1 MKKLFLFLLVLIA
14 QYSFADSFIIKNDG
28 SKAVIKSNSFRVDAN
43 EKKIYYKLMDNDS
56 EIKMSFKDFD
66 YVVFGVNKFK
76 TFKLQNSNEVRG
88 FFVLAETAERT
99 LVSISMP
106 DQDSEESTK
115 VFYLFYVLDKQN
127 TVIDS
132 HEFNN
137 VVNVKNANIRAE
149 IYAKIKLY
157 FVSCDLLLNRLNYF
171 DRNSQQINNTAI
183 LGFFDKPVYVSCLE

>member
-1 MKKLFLFLLVLIA
+1 MI
-14 QYSFADSFIIKNDG
+14 FAECFIVKNDG

-43 EKKIYYKLMDNDS
+43 EKRIYYKLMDNDS

-76 TFKLQNSNEVRG
+76 TFKLSNSNEVRG
-88 FFVLAETAERT
+88 FFVLAETSERT

-115 VFYLFYVLDKQN
+115 VSYLCYVLDKQN
-127 TVIDS
+127 MILDS
-132 HEFNN
+132 LEFNN
-137 VVNVKNANIRAE
+137 ILNVKNSNSRGE
-149 IYAKIKLY
+149 IYNKIKFY
-157 FVSCDLLLNRLNYF
+157 FLNCDLLLNRLNYF
-171 DRNSQQINNTAI
+171 DKNSQQINNTAI

>member
-1 MKKLFLFLLVLIA
+1 MKKLFLFLLILIT
-14 QYSFADSFIIKNDG
+14 QYTFADSFIIKNDG

-43 EKKIYYKLMDNDS
+43 EKRIYYKLVDNDS

-76 TFKLQNSNEVRG
+76 TFKLHNSNEVRG
-88 FFVLAETAERT
+88 FFVLAETAEKT
-99 LVSISMP
+99 LISISMP
-106 DQDSEESTK
+106 DQDSDESNK
-115 VFYLFYVLDKQN
+115 ISYVFYVLDKQN
-127 TVIDS
+127 AIIDS

-137 VVNVKNANIRAE
+137 VQNVKNANIRGE
-149 IYAKIKLY
+149 IYAKIKFY

-183 LGFFDKPVYVSCLE
+183 LGFFDKPVYVSCL